1 MVMSLKAGKEA
12 LLRKHYTEA
21 IAILTEYCQTSFDK
35 ISKDY
40 VQAQIWLVSAYK
52 KTGRADKAITI
63 CEQLATSSDPQLQKW
78 SQKSIATLQE
88 ILNLPPSDRIQRNQ
102 DVASVVQSD
111 PRRYRKS
118 DVTLSLPARYTYFLI
133 AAIIATVLAVI
144 GLQFLIGYSLALI
157 ITGEFI
163 QLWFQLTAIVTGV
176 VSILLFFMSPW
187 IIDITQKQYHR
198 IQWITLADLDQKSPE
213 SVEVIEKFC
222 EKYNIFVPRLGWIE
236 DDAPVAFIYGVISN
250 SARIVVSRGLFEC
263 LDDDE
268 IASVYAYQLGRLR
281 NKSFAVLT
289 FVSAPVQILYYIYV
303 SLSRASYQANSA
315 KQLWQVAAT
324 CAHTV
329 YNLSNYLLI
338 WLSHASTVLSDR
350 FAAEVTG
357 NPNALARAL
366 PKMARQMLPYNQPAM
381 PTNRLLESTR
391 ALGICDCQT
400 MTAIGLAMEIAH
412 AGQTDQNPYRVFLW
426 EICNPWRLWLE
437 IHSTHPLVGKRL
449 KGLTGYSRQLGLMT
463 EYDFAELLKEEK
475 KLNKKKLYQNFWRDL
490 LIQISPFVGLAIAAI
505 VAHLFSQLYNRWLLL
520 SLSMIG
526 LGLGF
531 MFQGSLR
538 YPDFRRVSD
547 TDLVSLLTDPY
558 ASYVQGAPVQIPGE
572 LLGYGTDDF
581 YWGYAMR
588 LEDQGGFAF
597 LNYLPNFHQ
606 WIIDPSNTI
615 KNLEILRDRSVIATG
630 WFRRSKFPII
640 DLSTLQPI
648 MEDRPKQRASLT
660 SHHQFWNNVG
670 SSLLVLVGLTTL
682 LLTSKLF

>member
-1 MVMSLKAGKEA
+1 MSLKAGKAA

-21 IAILTEYCQTSFDK
+21 IAILTEYCQTSTNSNDK
-35 ISKDY
+35 NY

-52 KTGRADKAITI
+52 KTGRADKAIAI
-63 CEQLATSSDPQLQKW
+63 CEQIATSADPQLQQW
-78 SQKSIATLQE
+78 AQKSISTLQV
-88 ILNLPPSDRIQRNQ
+88 ILELPLSDRIKRNQ
-102 DVASVVQSD
+102 DVEAVVKSD
-111 PRRYRKS
+111 PRRYRKK
-118 DVTLSLPARYTYFLI
+118 DVTLGLSPLYTYFLI
-133 AAIIATVLAVI
+133 AAILMSVASIIGIQVLT
-144 GLQFLIGYSLALI
+144 GYLISLIFTDTFTNAWFNI
-157 ITGEFI
+157 I
-163 QLWFQLTAIVTGV
+163 AIVTGIF
-176 VSILLFFMSPW
+176 SILLFFMSPW

-198 IQWITLADLDQKSPE
+198 IQWITLADLDEKSPE
-213 SVEVIEKFC
+213 SVEIIENFC

-250 SARIVVSRGLFEC
+250 SARIVVSRGLFDC

-268 IASVYAYQLGRLR
+268 IAAVYAYQLGRIR

-289 FVSAPVQILYYIYV
+289 FISAPVQLLYYIYV
-303 SLSRASYQANSA
+303 LLSRQSYRSKTG
-315 KQLWQVAAT
+315 KQFWQVAAT
-324 CAHTV
+324 CANAV
-329 YNLSNYLLI
+329 YSLSNYLLI
-338 WLSHASTVLSDR
+338 WLSHVSTILSDR
-350 FAAEVTG
+350 FAAEMTG

-391 ALGICDCQT
+391 ALGVCDRQT

-412 AGQTDQNPYRVFLW
+412 SGQTDQNPYRVFLW
-426 EICNPWRLWLE
+426 EIANPWRRWLE

-449 KGLTGYSRQLGLMT
+449 KFLSGYSQQLGLLT

-475 KLNKKKLYQNFWRDL
+475 KLNKKLLYRNFWRDL
-490 LIQISPFVGLAIAAI
+490 LIQVSPLLGIAIAVI
-505 VAHLFSQLYNRWLLL
+505 VANLFSQLFNRWLLL

-538 YPDFRRVSD
+538 YPDFRRVAD

-572 LLGYGTDDF
+572 LLGYGTDEF
-581 YWGYAMR
+581 YLGYAMR
-588 LEDQGGFAF
+588 LEDQGGLAF
-597 LNYLPNFHQ
+597 INYIPNFKQ

-615 KNLEILRDRSVIATG
+615 KNLEMLCDRSVIATG
-630 WFRRSKFPII
+630 WFRRGKFPVI

-660 SHHQFWNNVG
+660 SYHQFWNNVG
-670 SSLLVLVGLTTL
+670 SSVLVLLGLGVL
-682 LLTSKLF
+682 LLTSRLF